1 MTGGCVE
8 PNKGTI
14 MHELMKMA
22 VALAL
27 VACAAFATAQNYPT
41 KAVRIIVPFPPAG
54 AADLLSRLVGQKLT
68 EAWGQQI
75 VIDNRA
81 GAGGIIGAEL
91 AVRAAPDGYTLLMAP
106 ITTYAVGM
114 TAYAKL
120 SWRLDID
127 LVPVAMVA
135 NVPHILVAHPSLPV
149 KNVKQLIA
157 LAKARPGELNFASQG
172 NGTLSHVE
180 QELLQQLGG
189 FKVNHIPYKGSA
201 PGLADLIPGN
211 VQLFFDSIPS
221 SVPYVKSGRLK
232 GIGVASTQR
241 SPALPDLPALNESL
255 KGFEADSW
263 FGFMAPAGTPRDIV
277 ARFNAEVQKSL
288 SSPELKEK
296 LLAQGGFTHGG
307 TPEQMGE
314 LIRADLSKWGKVVR
328 TANIKIE

>member
-1 MTGGCVE
+1 MQ
-8 PNKGTI
+8 
-14 MHELMKMA
+14 ELMKMA
-22 VALAL
+22 IALAL
-27 VACAAFATAQNYPT
+27 AACAAFATAQNYPT
-41 KAVRIIVPFPPAG
+41 KAVRVIVPFPPAG

-91 AVRAAPDGYTLLMAP
+91 AAKAAPDGYTLLMAP
-106 ITTYAVGM
+106 VTTYAVGM

-120 SWRLDID
+120 SWRLDKD
-127 LVPVAMVA
+127 LLPVAMVA

-180 QELLQQLGG
+180 QEMLQQLGG

-232 GIGVASTQR
+232 GIGVASTKR

-255 KGFEADSW
+255 KGFEADNW

-277 ARFNAEVQKSL
+277 ARFNAEGQKSL
-288 SSPELKEK
+288 GSPELKEK
-296 LLAQGGFTHGG
+296 LLAQGGYTHGG
-307 TPEQMGE
+307 TPGQMGE

-328 TANIKIE
+328 AANIKIE